1 MGSPL
6 PGAPP
11 RTVTTMQ
18 PPHRLCACIWPLL
31 SRGMQT
37 RRPRHP
43 EYDPVEAWGPGPA
56 PPQHPCQR
64 PARAA
69 SVVRR
74 GRASSATEGPLR
86 PRCAADPRARW
97 QGRLPGEGA
106 HRPPETSAGSLRYR
120 HLAASAPDHSPGW
133 HEVGFNSTNTRLPGT
148 FFFFFLKQKRAASQN
163 PHIQACA

>member
-11 RTVTTMQ
+11 RAVPTVQ
-18 PPHRLCACIWPLL
+18 PPHGLCACIWPLL
-31 SRGMQT
+31 SRGVRT

-43 EYDPVEAWGPGPA
+43 ECDPAEAWGPGPA
-56 PPQHPCQR
+56 PPQHPCQH

-74 GRASSATEGPLR
+74 GRASSATEGLLR
-86 PRCAADPRARW
+86 PRCAADPRARR

-106 HRPPETSAGSLRYR
+106 HRPPETSAGALRCR

-133 HEVGFNSTNTRLPGT
+133 HEVGFNSTNTCLPGT
-148 FFFFFLKQKRAASQN
+148 FFFSPNRKGQ
-163 PHIQACA
+163 QARIRTF